1 MKRKNTY
8 LLRNP
13 ILIQDVSD
21 DQGNIRSGM
30 MPLQQCEGKLVFF
43 KSPLIWLINRTV
55 DIVGGNQYIGIAAS
69 ALRSP
74 GVKGERDLAFNT
86 L

>member
-13 ILIQDVSD
+13 ILVQDISNN
-21 DQGNIRSGM
+21 QGDICSGV
-30 MPLQQCEGKLVFF
+30 MPLQQCKGKLVFF
-43 KSPLIWLINRTV
+43 KSPLIWLANWTV
-55 DIVGGNQYIGIAAS
+55 DIVGGNRYIGIAAS

-74 GVKGERDLAFNT
+74 DVEGERDLAFNT